1 MSDIRVN
8 NIVAEGGTS
17 APSLVYGAQVPTGM
31 GITGAGGINVTG
43 VVTATT
49 LDGSLAASNLTG
61 ALPAVSGSSL
71 TGVVTTAATA
81 SSQTVAGSLIFSG
94 DAQVGGALTVV
105 GNLKVDGTQTIV
117 NTETLDVADKTV
129 GIASTTAATN
139 TTAAGAGIEIYAS
152 SATANN
158 NKTILWQNTS
168 NCFEFSESTKFKGIS
183 ETSINNGSTG
193 VQTYI
198 NGTSLVLELD
208 LEAGSV
214 FNYTSPS
221 VAAAADAGGIG
232 IVSFKNM
239 PANAQNVRTVTLVH
253 TQGKGTAGFGN
264 TNAVQGIGITCTVI
278 PKSGG
283 SAVAGISTRAFC
295 GGGSGAASTV
305 TCSPDYGGAGNVTG
319 DIDVISFLVHYT
331 GGTNTD
337 LNSYKIY
344 VTKNGGYNQGSVGV

>member
-43 VVTATT
+43 VCTAGVGTFTNIYGT
-49 LDGSLAASNLTG
+49 LNGASTGLSGTPDITVDGITANDIV
-61 ALPAVSGSSL
+61 VSGSC
-71 TGVVTTAATA
+71 TIT
-81 SSQTVAGSLIFSG
+81 
-94 DAQVGGALTVV
+94 

-117 NTETLDVADKTV
+117 NTSTLDIADKTV

-139 TTAAGAGIEIYAS
+139 TTAAGGGIEIYAS
-152 SATANN
+152 SATASN
-158 NKTILWQNTS
+158 NKTLLWQNTS
-168 NCFEFSESTKFKGIS
+168 NCWEFSDSLKIKGLSES
-183 ETSINNGSTG
+183 SINNGTTG
-193 VQTYI
+193 IQTYLD
-198 NGTSLVLELD
+198 GTSLVVELD
-208 LEAGSV
+208 LEKSTV

-221 VAAAADAGGIG
+221 VAAASDAAGIG

-239 PANAQNVRTVTLVH
+239 PANAQNIRTVTLVH
-253 TQGKGTAGFGN
+253 TQGKGTAGYGN
-264 TNAVQGIGITCTVI
+264 TTASAGIGVTCRVI

-283 SAVAGISTRAFC
+283 SAVAGILTRGYC

-305 TCSPDYGGAGNVTG
+305 TCSADYGSAGNVSG
-319 DIDVISFLVHYT
+319 DVDVLSFLVHYT

-344 VTKNGGYNQGSVGV
+344 VTKTGGFTQGSVGV

>member
-43 VVTATT
+43 VCTAGVGTFTNIYGT
-49 LDGSLAASNLTG
+49 LNGASTGLSGTPDITVDGITANDIV
-61 ALPAVSGSSL
+61 VSGSC
-71 TGVVTTAATA
+71 TIT
-81 SSQTVAGSLIFSG
+81 
-94 DAQVGGALTVV
+94 

-117 NTETLDVADKTV
+117 NTSTLDIADKTV

-139 TTAAGAGIEIYAS
+139 TTAAGGGIEIYAS
-152 SATANN
+152 SATASN
-158 NKTILWQNTS
+158 NKTLLWQNTS
-168 NCFEFSESTKFKGIS
+168 NCWEFSDSLKIKGLSES
-183 ETSINNGSTG
+183 SINNGTTG
-193 VQTYI
+193 IQTYLD
-198 NGTSLVLELD
+198 GTSLVVELD
-208 LEAGSV
+208 LEKSTV

-221 VAAAADAGGIG
+221 VAAASDAAGIG

-239 PANAQNVRTVTLVH
+239 PANAQNIRTVTLVH
-253 TQGKGTAGFGN
+253 TQGKGTAGYGN
-264 TNAVQGIGITCTVI
+264 TTASAGIGVTCRVI

-283 SAVAGISTRAFC
+283 AAVAGILTRGYC

-305 TCSPDYGGAGNVTG
+305 TCSADYGSAGNVSG
-319 DIDVISFLVHYT
+319 DVDILSFLVHYT

-344 VTKNGGYNQGSVGV
+344 VTKNGGFTQGSVGV